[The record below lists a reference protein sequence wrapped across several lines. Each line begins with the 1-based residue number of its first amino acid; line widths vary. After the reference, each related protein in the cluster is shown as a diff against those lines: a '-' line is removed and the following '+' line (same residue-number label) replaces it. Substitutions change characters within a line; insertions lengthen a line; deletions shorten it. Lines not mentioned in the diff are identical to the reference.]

1 MRPHEAGKGN
11 APRPLCVGMGPP
23 MSNNP
28 RYGCFNERVKL
39 RKRLRAM
46 GITRCMN
53 PKCGCVLDW
62 DHPYRQNSAEID
74 EIVPI
79 SKLPKEMRARA
90 AIDPRNVQVLC
101 RKCNRTKSN
110 KLNWDGGRDGRKPPE
125 FETPP
130 SPVDW
135 FS

>member
-1 MRPHEAGKGN
+1 
-11 APRPLCVGMGPP
+11 

-53 PKCGCVLDW
+53 PKCGQLLDW
-62 DHPYRQNSAEID
+62 DRPYRQNSAEID

-79 SKLPKEMRARA
+79 SKLPPQMRARA

-101 RKCNRTKSN
+101 RKCNRAKSD
-110 KLNWDGGRDGRKPPE
+110 KLNWDGGRERKAPV

>member
-1 MRPHEAGKGN
+1 
-11 APRPLCVGMGPP
+11 

-39 RKRLRAM
+39 RKRLKAM
-46 GITRCMN
+46 GITHCMN
-53 PKCGCVLDW
+53 PKCGQPLDW
-62 DHPYRQNSAEID
+62 EHPYRQNSAEID

-79 SKLPKEMRARA
+79 SKLPKDMRARA

-101 RKCNRTKSN
+101 RRCNQQKSN
-110 KLNWDGGRDGRKPPE
+110 KLNWDGGKVRKLPE

>member
-1 MRPHEAGKGN
+1 MKCVPTKPRGQRPSASLRRDG
-11 APRPLCVGMGPP
+11 AA

-39 RKRLRAM
+39 RKRLKAM
-46 GITRCMN
+46 GITHCMN
-53 PKCGCVLDW
+53 PKCGQPLDW
-62 DHPYRQNSAEID
+62 EHPYRQNSAEID

-79 SKLPKEMRARA
+79 SKLPKDMRARA

-101 RKCNRTKSN
+101 RRCNQRKSN
-110 KLNWDGGRDGRKPPE
+110 KLNWDGGKVRKPPE